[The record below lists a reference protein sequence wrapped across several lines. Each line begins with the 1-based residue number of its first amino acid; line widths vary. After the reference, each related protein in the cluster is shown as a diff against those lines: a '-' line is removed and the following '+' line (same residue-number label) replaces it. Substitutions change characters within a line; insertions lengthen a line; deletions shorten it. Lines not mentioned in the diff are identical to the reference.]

1 MSIMQVLLS
10 REGLSPEGSVVVSED
25 TLAAVEASDVEAD
38 VVETDI
44 EAVAEANEEAT
55 EVEQG
60 VEEVAEA
67 VTAMEAIME
76 RIVAA
81 TADGSKLTPRE
92 IGFISNEAHAVYR
105 SIGIRAIPVLA
116 TESIDAGNN
125 ATLALEG
132 LADIASKLLNGLA
145 SALSKIGAAVSK
157 FWVNTFT
164 AYGRIRVRASKLKA
178 KLEAL
183 NGDTVGTVEFDK
195 EFDGFEK
202 MSAKFITPSKTILV
216 DYQNDLVNYIK
227 KGCEGE
233 APSLQR
239 VKNALKALPYNP
251 TVIRVM
257 NKYDLFE
264 ADTTAGKGEVK
275 FASKA
280 ALIKH
285 MDDTIAL
292 CDLVQRSKLGWIK
305 TVQTF
310 ETLVTK
316 LTKAMS
322 GIAVGSAAASS
333 STTIGR
339 YLNVG
344 TGGEMSKE
352 INRIRNVI
360 GAAMRA
366 PRDFIGYELHCV
378 NISLNLTARAIK
390 AASAA

>member
-10 REGLSPEGSVVVSED
+10 REGLSTDGSVVVSED

-67 VTAMEAIME
+67 VTAMEAIMD

-105 SIGIRAIPVLA
+105 SLGLLFIPVLA

-132 LADIASKLLNGLA
+132 LADISSKLLNGLA

-183 NGDTVGTVEFDK
+183 NGDTG
-195 EFDGFEK
+195 
-202 MSAKFITPSKTILV
+202 
-216 DYQNDLVNYIK
+216 
-227 KGCEGE
+227 
-233 APSLQR
+233 
-239 VKNALKALPYNP
+239 
-251 TVIRVM
+251 
-257 NKYDLFE
+257 
-264 ADTTAGKGEVK
+264 
-275 FASKA
+275 
-280 ALIKH
+280 
-285 MDDTIAL
+285 
-292 CDLVQRSKLGWIK
+292 
-305 TVQTF
+305 
-310 ETLVTK
+310 
-316 LTKAMS
+316 
-322 GIAVGSAAASS
+322 GIS
-333 STTIGR
+333 
-339 YLNVG
+339 
-344 TGGEMSKE
+344 
-352 INRIRNVI
+352 
-360 GAAMRA
+360 
-366 PRDFIGYELHCV
+366 
-378 NISLNLTARAIK
+378 
-390 AASAA
+390 

>member
-10 REGLSPEGSVVVSED
+10 REGLSPDGSVEVSED
-25 TLAAVEASDVEAD
+25 TLAAIESSDVEAD
-38 VVETDI
+38 AVESGI
-44 EAVAEANEEAT
+44 EAVTEANEEAA
-55 EVEQG
+55 EVEEA
-60 VEEVAEA
+60 VEDVGEA
-67 VTAMEAIME
+67 VTALESIME
-76 RIVAA
+76 RIAAA
-81 TADGSKLTPRE
+81 TADGSKLTQRE

-164 AYGRIRVRASKLKA
+164 AYGRIRVRATKLKA

-183 NGDTVGTVEFDK
+183 AGDTTGTVQFDK

-202 MSAKFITPSKTILV
+202 MSAKFTTPSKTILV
-216 DYQNDLVNYIK
+216 DYQNDLVNFIT

-239 VKNALKALPYNP
+239 VKGALKALPYSP
-251 TVIRVM
+251 TVVRVM

-264 ADTTAGKGEVK
+264 ADRTAGKGEVK
-275 FASKA
+275 FANKA

-292 CDLVQRSKLGWIK
+292 CDLVQRAKLGWIK
-305 TVQTF
+305 TIQTF
-310 ETLVTK
+310 EALVNK
-316 LTKAMS
+316 LTKAMT
-322 GIAVGSAAASS
+322 GVTMGSAGVAFS
-333 STTIGR
+333 GVGKK
-339 YLNVG
+339 LNFV

-352 INRIRNVI
+352 IARIRNVL

-366 PRDFIGYELHCV
+366 PRDFIDYELYCV
-378 NISLNLTARAIK
+378 NASLNLTARAIK

>member
-10 REGLSPEGSVVVSED
+10 REGLSPDGSVEVSED
-25 TLAAVEASDVEAD
+25 TLAAIESSDVEAD
-38 VVETDI
+38 AVESGI
-44 EAVAEANEEAT
+44 EAVTEANEEAA
-55 EVEQG
+55 EVEEA
-60 VEEVAEA
+60 VEDVGEA
-67 VTAMEAIME
+67 VTALESIME
-76 RIVAA
+76 RIAAA
-81 TADGSKLTPRE
+81 TADGSKLTQRE

-164 AYGRIRVRASKLKA
+164 AYGRIRVRATKLKA

-183 NGDTVGTVEFDK
+183 AGDTTGTVQFDK

-202 MSAKFITPSKTILV
+202 MSAKFTTPSKTILV
-216 DYQNDLVNYIK
+216 DYQNDLVNFIT

-239 VKNALKALPYNP
+239 VKGALKALPYSP
-251 TVIRVM
+251 TVVRVM

-264 ADTTAGKGEVK
+264 ADRTAGKGEVK
-275 FASKA
+275 FANKA

-292 CDLVQRSKLGWIK
+292 CDLVQRAKLGWIK
-305 TVQTF
+305 TIQTF
-310 ETLVTK
+310 EALVNK
-316 LTKAMS
+316 LTKAMT
-322 GIAVGSAAASS
+322 GVKMGSAGTAFTGLGKHLNL
-333 STTIGR
+333 TTS
-339 YLNVG
+339 
-344 TGGEMSKE
+344 GEMSKE
-352 INRIRNVI
+352 IARIRNVL

-366 PRDFIGYELHCV
+366 PRDFIDYELYCV
-378 NISLNLTARAIK
+378 NASLNLTARAIK

>member
-10 REGLSPEGSVVVSED
+10 REGLSTDGSVEVSED
-25 TLAAVEASDVEAD
+25 TLAAIESSDVEAD

-81 TADGSKLTPRE
+81 PADGSKLTPRE

-164 AYGRIRVRASKLKA
+164 AYGRIRVRATKLKA

-183 NGDTVGTVEFDK
+183 AGDTTGTVQFDK

-202 MSAKFITPSKTILV
+202 MSAKFTTPSKTILV
-216 DYQNDLVNYIK
+216 DYQNDLVNFIT

-239 VKNALKALPYNP
+239 VKGALKALPYSP
-251 TVIRVM
+251 TVVRVM

-264 ADTTAGKGEVK
+264 ADRTAGKGEVK
-275 FASKA
+275 FANKA

-292 CDLVQRSKLGWIK
+292 CDLVQRAKLGWIK
-305 TVQTF
+305 TIQTF
-310 ETLVTK
+310 EALVNK
-316 LTKAMS
+316 LTKAMT
-322 GIAVGSAAASS
+322 GVKMGSAGATLTGLGKQLDFA
-333 STTIGR
+333 
-339 YLNVG
+339 

-352 INRIRNVI
+352 IGRIRNVL

-366 PRDFIGYELHCV
+366 PRDFIDYELYCV
-378 NISLNLTARAIK
+378 NASLNLTARAIK

>member
-145 SALSKIGAAVSK
+145 AALSKIGAAVSK

-164 AYGRIRVRASKLKA
+164 AYGRIRVRATKLKA

-183 NGDTVGTVEFDK
+183 AGDTAGTVQYDK

-202 MSAKFITPSKTILV
+202 MSAKFTAPSKTILV

-227 KGCEGE
+227 NGCEGE

-239 VKNALKALPYNP
+239 VKSALKALPYSP
-251 TVIRVM
+251 TVVRVM

-264 ADTTAGKGEVK
+264 ADRSAGKGEVK
-275 FASKA
+275 FANKA

-292 CDLVQRSKLGWIK
+292 CDLVQRAKLGWIK
-305 TVQTF
+305 TIQTF
-310 ETLVTK
+310 EVLVNK
-316 LTKAMS
+316 LTKAMT
-322 GIAVGSAAASS
+322 GVKMGSASATISS
-333 STTIGR
+333 AGSQ
-339 YLNVG
+339 LNFA
-344 TGGEMSKE
+344 TGGEMNKE
-352 INRIRNVI
+352 IARIRNVL
-360 GAAMRA
+360 GAALRA
-366 PRDFIGYELHCV
+366 PRDFIDYELYCV
-378 NISLNLTARAIK
+378 NASLNLTARAIK

>member
-10 REGLSPEGSVVVSED
+10 REGLSTDGSVVVSED

-227 KGCEGE
+227 NGCEGE

-239 VKNALKALPYNP
+239 VKSALKALPYSP
-251 TVIRVM
+251 TVVRVM

-264 ADTTAGKGEVK
+264 ADRSAGKGEVK
-275 FASKA
+275 FANKA

-292 CDLVQRSKLGWIK
+292 CDLVQRAKLGWIK
-305 TVQTF
+305 TIQTF
-310 ETLVTK
+310 EALVNK
-316 LTKAMS
+316 LTKAMT
-322 GIAVGSAAASS
+322 GVTMGSAGAAFS
-333 STTIGR
+333 GVGKK
-339 YLNVG
+339 LNFV
-344 TGGEMSKE
+344 TGGEMNKE
-352 INRIRNVI
+352 ISRIRNVL
-360 GAAMRA
+360 GAALRA
-366 PRDFIGYELHCV
+366 PRDFIDYELYCV
-378 NISLNLTARAIK
+378 NASLNLTARAIK